1 MLTKEKVQDILKDVD
16 YPGLV
21 IIFDQT
27 GRDHLNHR
35 ELYLQVIG
43 YCTCKVTGKAF
54 QNNGRKWRISA
65 FMTRS
70 EVVQTALKAVLTY
83 TEHEV
88 RESFKYRGVSIFDPH
103 YNVDELHALRSK
115 GKDALD
121 VREQEAL

>member
-1 MLTKEKVQDILKDVD
+1 MLTKYKVQDILKDVD

-21 IIFDQT
+21 IICDGNNAWQT
-27 GRDHLNHR
+27 HN
-35 ELYLQVIG
+35 LYLQMIG
-43 YCTCKVTGKAF
+43 YRTCKVTGKAL
-54 QNNGRKWRISA
+54 QNTGRKWRISPV
-65 FMTRS
+65 MTRS

-115 GKDALD
+115 GKGALD
-121 VREQEAL
+121 VREQEAS